1 MLQILAVSSGHIF
14 FHNLISKSSLF
25 PISLSIFQKT
35 ARCYSTWITY
45 LSEQTDLWTLI
56 NLVPTRYALNKTSL
70 DIITNKFFNS
80 NILSS
85 VVIFNIPAHIK
96 VAHYTLKWF
105 LQSAG
110 HYLIMMNSMKI
121 FRIFFNEKSICM
133 KFNLASIYLLTTSP
147 NLVTEIMFTCFF
159 ADSWY

>member
-1 MLQILAVSSGHIF
+1 MQ
-14 FHNLISKSSLF
+14 FHQDISFSITWYQNLYYFQFHFLYSK
-25 PISLSIFQKT
+25 KT

-70 DIITNKFFNS
+70 DIIRNKFFNS

-147 NLVTEIMFTCFF
+147 NLVTEIMFTCIF